1 MRSRTHHEPGAQ
13 PVSVVRTF
21 AFRLGVFFAVVAIVG
36 AGVTAL
42 VVNAA
47 FAARFDRYAARQ
59 QAAQVAQISAV
70 LSRSYSH
77 AGTWEPRTLD
87 TLGPA
92 LGAGTVRVQT
102 PAGHD
107 VWHWDGHS
115 SHTGQGMDHYNGS
128 GTTPST
134 PRPSGNHSDHDGSDH
149 WTPSPGTGDSWDR
162 HGSNWNAP
170 QGWHPSAASIGI
182 VPVAA
187 AAPSPTPVPTPG
199 AGTGSRL
206 GPAQT
211 IPIRVNGQVVGTAVV
226 RLPNVSALPDAVAF
240 RADVLRALLLGGTL
254 GAVVSFG
261 LGLGFARRATR
272 PVRDLTDAA
281 QQLATGHTPRRVPTS
296 GSDEFAKMGAAFNT
310 MADTI
315 EEEERVRQDFA
326 AEVAHELRTPLT
338 VLRSQLEGFRV
349 GVLTPDPQALDSLEE
364 EVQRMSRLVADLQV
378 LGSAEASGFSLHRTA
393 TDLTALVE
401 DAAREVAGPFAEA
414 HVTLH
419 TQLEPVTASVDTDR
433 IRQVL
438 ANLLSNAVRFTPAGE
453 QVTITLH
460 HDPAWAVIEVCDTGP
475 GIPAEELPH
484 IFDRF
489 FRGHDAH
496 PGGSGIGL
504 AVVREVVQAHG
515 GTVTAASEPGYGATF
530 TVRLPSQPAQA
541 TPRHNRFHTVSSQP
555 LPTVEVSQGGGD
567 R

>member
-1 MRSRTHHEPGAQ
+1 MPSRTRGTLRAQ
-13 PVSVVRTF
+13 SAPPVSVVRTF

-70 LSRSYSH
+70 LSRSYTN
-77 AGTWEPRTLD
+77 AGTWDRRTLD

-92 LGAGTVRVQT
+92 LGAGTVHVQT

-107 VWHWDGHS
+107 VWHWNGHS
-115 SHTGQGMDHYNGS
+115 SRTGDGMDHYDGPGS
-128 GTTPST
+128 SPST
-134 PRPSGNHSDHDGSDH
+134 PSPSGQHPNHGGADH

-162 HGSNWNAP
+162 HGSNWNGSNWNGSNWNAP
-170 QGWHPSAASIGI
+170 QGSHPAAAPAGPLIL
-182 VPVAA
+182 AA
-187 AAPSPTPVPTPG
+187 AAPSPTPAPAPG
-199 AGTGSRL
+199 SGL
-206 GPAQT
+206 GPAQA

-261 LGLGFARRATR
+261 LGLGLARRATR

-315 EEEERVRQDFA
+315 EEEEHVRQDFA

-393 TDLTALVE
+393 TDLAALVE

-414 HVTLH
+414 RVTLH
-419 TQLEPVTASVDTDR
+419 TQLEPVTAAVDTDR

-438 ANLLSNAVRFTPAGE
+438 ANLLSNAMKFTSAGE

-460 HDPAWAVIEVCDTGP
+460 DDNTGAVIEVRDTGP

-489 FRGHDAH
+489 FRGHDAQ

-504 AVVREVVQAHG
+504 AVVRELAEAHG

-530 TVRLPSQPAQA
+530 TVRLPSQPTQP
-541 TPRHNRFHTVSSQP
+541 TPRHNRFHTVSS
-555 LPTVEVSQGGGD
+555 
-567 R
+567 